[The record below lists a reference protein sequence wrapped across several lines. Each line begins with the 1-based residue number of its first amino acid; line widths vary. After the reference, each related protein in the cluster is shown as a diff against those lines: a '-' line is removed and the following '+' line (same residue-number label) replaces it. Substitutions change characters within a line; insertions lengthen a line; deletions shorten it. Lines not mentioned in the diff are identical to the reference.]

1 MNSWFTERGIAMKTL
16 VCNQPFEL
24 VYEERETPKAKDDG
38 VVIKVAAI
46 GICGTDIHAY
56 AGNQPFFEYPRV
68 LGHEASGVISEVGK
82 NVANFKVGQRVALI
96 PYVACGKCGACLSGK
111 TNCCEKISVIGVHE
125 DGAFS
130 EFVAAPATN
139 VLPIADNVDDIA
151 GALIE
156 PFAISAHAVRRAQIK
171 ENDDV
176 LVVGAGPIGLGAA
189 AIAAADGANVVIAD
203 TSAERRAH
211 IQANIPAVPALD
223 PVNERIEDYFNGRL
237 PEIVIDATGNQK
249 AMNNTVY
256 LIRHGGRIVFVGLH
270 KGTIEFNDPDFH
282 KKETTLMGS
291 RNATLEDFEKVQ
303 RLMAEGKIS
312 ANMMLTHTFK
322 YDELADIYEEKIT
335 KNKALIKSV
344 IIR

>member
-1 MNSWFTERGIAMKTL
+1 MRTL
-16 VCNQPFEL
+16 VCKQPFKL
-24 VYEERETPKAKDDG
+24 VYEERDIPKAKENS
-38 VVIKVAAI
+38 VVMKVSAI

-56 AGNQPFFEYPRV
+56 CGNQPFFEYPRI
-68 LGHEASGVISEVGK
+68 LGHEASGKIVEIGQ
-82 NVANFKVGQRVALI
+82 NVTNFKVGQRVALI

-111 TNCCEKISVIGVHE
+111 TNCCENISVIGVHE

-130 EFVAAPATN
+130 EYMTVPATN
-139 VLPIADNVDDIA
+139 LIPIADNVDDAA

-156 PFAISAHAVRRAQIK
+156 PFAISAHAVRRAQVSK
-171 ENDDV
+171 GTDV

-189 AIAAADGANVVIAD
+189 AIAYADKANVVIAD

-211 IQANIPAVPALD
+211 INDHMPMLPTFD
-223 PVNERIEDYFNGRL
+223 PINEKIEDYFNGMK
-237 PEIVIDATGNQK
+237 PEVVIDATGNQK

-303 RLMAEGKIS
+303 QLMAEDKIS
-312 ANMMLTHTFK
+312 ANMMLTHTFR
-322 YDELADIYEEKIT
+322 YDELADIYEEKII

-344 IIR
+344 ILR